1 MQTVAMAVEVAGRG
15 LPLVVMSHGAG
26 GSFQDH
32 YDTALALA
40 EAGFVVAAVTHT
52 GDNYRDQSGFAR
64 IENRPR
70 HIKVLIDYMLALSPQ
85 RDRLDPMRIGIF
97 GFSAGGFTVLVAIG
111 GVPDFSHEPIAPRIP
126 TIGGAAG
133 PAKPECGLRLR
144 RLPSFM
150 TLESPRPL

>member
-1 MQTVAMAVEVAGRG
+1 MVPDPAGPSLEAGIWYASDAPTSSQRLGPYTQTVAMAVEVAGRG

-64 IENRPR
+64 IENRRR
-70 HIKVLIDYMLALSPQ
+70 HIKVPIEHA
-85 RDRLDPMRIGIF
+85 RIIAAAR
-97 GFSAGGFTVLVAIG
+97 SA
-111 GVPDFSHEPIAPRIP
+111 
-126 TIGGAAG
+126 
-133 PAKPECGLRLR
+133 
-144 RLPSFM
+144 
-150 TLESPRPL
+150 